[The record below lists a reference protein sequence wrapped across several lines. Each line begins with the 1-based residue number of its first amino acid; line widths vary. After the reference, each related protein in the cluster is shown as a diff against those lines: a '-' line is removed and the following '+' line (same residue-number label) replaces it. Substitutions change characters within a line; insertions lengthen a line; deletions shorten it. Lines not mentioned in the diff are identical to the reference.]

1 MLGIMDKELKFEN
14 IPYGYSVCFN
24 GDCALRETCMHYL
37 AGQLQP
43 ANRYSGHAIYP
54 MAWKSGTC
62 QSYREKKLV
71 KKAWGFSKLYPYY
84 RYHHGE
90 NMLSPTQQAD
100 IMNILSKFGP
110 TEGLNFDHYVMEWDF
125 P

>member
-54 MAWKSGTC
+54 TAWKSGTC

-71 KKAWGFSKLYPYY
+71 KKAWGSQSSIRMCLTT
-84 RYHHGE
+84 R
-90 NMLSPTQQAD
+90 
-100 IMNILSKFGP
+100 
-110 TEGLNFDHYVMEWDF
+110 GLRRASV
-125 P
+125 